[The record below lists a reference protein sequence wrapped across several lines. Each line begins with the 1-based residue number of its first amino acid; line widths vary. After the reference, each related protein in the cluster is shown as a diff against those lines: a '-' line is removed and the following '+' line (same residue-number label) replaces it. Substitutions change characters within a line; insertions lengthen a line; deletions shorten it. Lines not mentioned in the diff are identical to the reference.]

1 MGREKKI
8 RKGIA
13 ETAVKCKGRR
23 AFTLTRSQEK
33 RPGPLLPER
42 AGLRPQLRRLPNRVH
57 RPVPDVLRHDFH
69 GGQDRRRPG
78 PLARGPTRLCC
89 FRAARHIGGSSDTST
104 ADTIKFQIVNATKD
118 TYGVSLSPDQS
129 GLTYIDEH
137 QIKRLA
143 PNEWTATWL
152 IGFGSLVNPGE
163 RVEIAVDLTS
173 LNPRLGSS
181 QEFFIE
187 LTTGGGA
194 TLRLRRVTPARSWP
208 SSTHLS
214 DGSPSFAGV
223 PKGARPLGGGF
234 RYPPNPSSK
243 GWVGAGNEYKDR
255 LLQALFPHPV
265 PEQRLHLRGQ
275 PFVDL

>member
-1 MGREKKI
+1 M
-8 RKGIA
+8 
-13 ETAVKCKGRR
+13 
-23 AFTLTRSQEK
+23 
-33 RPGPLLPER
+33 
-42 AGLRPQLRRLPNRVH
+42 
-57 RPVPDVLRHDFH
+57 
-69 GGQDRRRPG
+69 
-78 PLARGPTRLCC
+78 
-89 FRAARHIGGSSDTST
+89 
-104 ADTIKFQIVNATKD
+104 
-118 TYGVSLSPDQS
+118 SLSPDQS

-223 PKGARPLGGGF
+223 PRGRAPLAVGSGIPQIQVLKG
-234 RYPPNPSSK
+234 
-243 GWVGAGNEYKDR
+243 GWG
-255 LLQALFPHPV
+255 
-265 PEQRLHLRGQ
+265 RGTNTKTDFCKLYSRTQ
-275 PFVDL
+275 CLNNGCTFEGSRS